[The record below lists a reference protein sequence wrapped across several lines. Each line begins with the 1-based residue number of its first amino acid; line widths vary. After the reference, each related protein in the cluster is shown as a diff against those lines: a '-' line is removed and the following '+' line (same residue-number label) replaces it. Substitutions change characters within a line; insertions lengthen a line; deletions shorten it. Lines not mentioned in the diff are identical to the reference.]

1 MNLFIILLA
10 TIQICLYFVLNL
22 RSKHLKE
29 RIKVN
34 PDWNPEEE
42 EIESL
47 INAST
52 LRYLVNAIDLT
63 LIINLWLLNK

>member
-1 MNLFIILLA
+1 MNLIIILLA

-29 RIKVN
+29 RIKNNVDLN
-34 PDWNPEEE
+34 FDEEE
-42 EIESL
+42 VDSL

-52 LRYLVNAIDLT
+52 LRYLVNAIDWT
-63 LIINLWLLNK
+63 LIINLWMLNK